1 MAMLAIKDIA
11 LFYLEGNIHAKV
23 TERRNK
29 TKYVLDF
36 SQFNAYDRICS

>member
-1 MAMLAIKDIA
+1 MMLDIKVIA
-11 LFYLEGNIHAKV
+11 LFYLEGYSHAKV

-36 SQFNAYDRICS
+36 FTI